1 MASTKLSTTTGLA
14 SLRGKGVE
22 IHVGNQPP
30 SDENTWTLPVKL
42 ISQHSEYFKAAC
54 LWNMASKISL
64 LEQDPII
71 FGLFVEWIYYETY
84 ESITFEPSPSIHA
97 KCWVL
102 ADYLLCDE
110 LKDYA
115 MCGLFDDHVE
125 KGMLFGS
132 TAISCKDV
140 QYVCSSTAPGSN
152 LRQFYMD
159 FVVDHFADKRML
171 RGNTAEWD
179 EILQNDPEARL
190 KLLEKMRSPSVTYT
204 KSLEDYQTVNE
215 PQGDSRLRMDVGLAG
230 LSIAEKKTDIATTEH
245 TSNNE
250 LSQKTEG
257 SQLSVDAPAFVPAEP
272 LQNAKGEEDA
282 DSMDGLNS
290 VVDSGLSPNGSA
302 TSDESESERM
312 TK

>member
-1 MASTKLSTTTGLA
+1 MAG
-14 SLRGKGVE
+14 
-22 IHVGNQPP
+22 
-30 SDENTWTLPVKL
+30 
-42 ISQHSEYFKAAC
+42 
-54 LWNMASKISL
+54 KISL
-64 LEQDPII
+64 PEQDPII

-159 FVVDHFADKRML
+159 FVVDHFTDKRML

-190 KLLEKMRSPSVTYT
+190 KLLEKMRSPSATYT

-215 PQGDSRLRMDVGLAG
+215 PQRDSRLRMDVGLAG

-250 LSQKTEG
+250 LSQVGHGFWKQPQ
-257 SQLSVDAPAFVPAEP
+257 SQLFSDRRLDVGQPIMTCANLP
-272 LQNAKGEEDA
+272 LEN
-282 DSMDGLNS
+282 
-290 VVDSGLSPNGSA
+290 
-302 TSDESESERM
+302 
-312 TK
+312 